1 MKSTK
6 PYICEYE
13 VLTKKII
20 FVDGITRVGKT
31 MLCKILAYLR
41 NVSPP
46 QLIAPLEQ
54 LLPMYASGHMDRNA
68 LSAYLRLLFNERFY
82 NFHLSRESNFR
93 YDDLTSIHTSYRTEE
108 LFENLHKRDGDEI
121 IEELRKDVNTFQF
134 MTHDLLTHYSLFKDL
149 NIDVKV
155 LELMRHPIDTV
166 HSWYVRGWG
175 ERFDNEDPRSGTTLF
190 KFGEKTIPHYVL
202 GVEDQYLCLNPMEKC
217 LFMHNRL
224 IHKLIKEWS
233 ELSKTDKKE
242 ILLLKFED
250 ILQQPSQQINKICR
264 FIESEPTEYISEA
277 LHDARLPRI
286 FDSLGKRE
294 EKLSYIKNKVN
305 NSLFNE
311 LISLSSQYE
320 SNCYGFES

>member
-46 QLIAPLEQ
+46 QMIAPLEQ